1 MFKHKK
7 KEESPSPRP
16 GQQSSAANWGDD
28 EYAQLI
34 EGVKKVYRNKIKP
47 LEVTYNFEG
56 MFVLITRKKASLN
69 QNHSTINFLYRRI
82 SLCPFD
88 RF

>member
-7 KEESPSPRP
+7 KEESSSPRP
-16 GQQSSAANWGDD
+16 GQQSNWGDD

-56 MFVLITRKKASLN
+56 MFSCSSQENFAQPKSLDN
-69 QNHSTINFLYRRI
+69 
-82 SLCPFD
+82 
-88 RF
+88 

>member
-7 KEESPSPRP
+7 KEDSSNTSSPRP
-16 GQQSSAANWGDD
+16 GQQSSSNWGGDD

-56 MFVLITRKKASLN
+56 IT
-69 QNHSTINFLYRRI
+69 F
-82 SLCPFD
+82 F
-88 RF
+88 F